1 MGNRLENKVALITGS
16 TSGIGRATSKL
27 FAAEGCKVVI
37 TGRRKNLGESAVE
50 EIRAEK
56 GEAVY
61 HEADLSYS
69 QAVRDLV
76 RFTVDTYG
84 SIDVLMN
91 NAMFTKE
98 GNALELTEEEWD
110 GVVSAGL
117 KAVFIACQEAIP
129 HMIRKGGGSIINT
142 SSVRGYV
149 AAERDL
155 AYSTLKAGLIHF
167 TRSMAVD
174 FGSHNIRANSVC
186 PGAIM
191 TERREVHIKHDPEHE
206 SRESLYYP
214 LKRIGRCDEVAYA
227 ALFLASDE
235 SSFVTGTSIV
245 VDGGLT
251 CQNPD
256 RLYPL
261 FESYF
266 RERSTTA

>member
-50 EIRAEK
+50 AIRAEK

-84 SIDVLMN
+84 SIDVLLN

-110 GVVSAGL
+110 GAVSAGL
-117 KAVFIACQEAIP
+117 KAVSLP
-129 HMIRKGGGSIINT
+129 
-142 SSVRGYV
+142 VR
-149 AAERDL
+149 RQ
-155 AYSTLKAGLIHF
+155 
-167 TRSMAVD
+167 
-174 FGSHNIRANSVC
+174 
-186 PGAIM
+186 
-191 TERREVHIKHDPEHE
+191 
-206 SRESLYYP
+206 YP
-214 LKRIGRCDEVAYA
+214 I
-227 ALFLASDE
+227 
-235 SSFVTGTSIV
+235 
-245 VDGGLT
+245 
-251 CQNPD
+251 
-256 RLYPL
+256 
-261 FESYF
+261 
-266 RERSTTA
+266 